1 MTDPD
6 EYRDEARAM
15 WDEAAQGWEKRRAAF
30 QRAMQPVSMWLVE
43 RVAPQ
48 PGYTILELAA
58 GPADTGLLAAEL
70 VLPGG
75 KVILTDT
82 SAEMVAVAE
91 RRAAELGIRNVEAKQ
106 MDMEWLDEPT
116 ASVDGV
122 ISRFGYMLL
131 ADPPAAF
138 QETRRV
144 LRPGGRVTLA
154 AWAAFEA
161 NPWTATISTALRDL
175 GLVEPSDPDAP
186 GPFAFAEEG
195 KIQTLLEDAGFDDIV
210 VQALDTTFVF
220 ESADAHFEHQRD
232 MSPTLSGLV
241 PRLSPADH
249 TRLRDAV
256 DENLEPY
263 VRADGSVELPARTWV
278 ASAVA

>member
-1 MTDPD
+1 VDDPD
-6 EYRDEARAM
+6 EFRDQARDK

-82 SAEMVAVAE
+82 SEQMVEVAR
-91 RRAAELGIRNVEAKQ
+91 RRADELGIRNVEARQ
-106 MDMEWLDEPT
+106 MDAEWMDAET

-122 ISRFGYMLL
+122 ICRFGYMLL
-131 ADPPAAF
+131 ADPGAAF
-138 QETRRV
+138 QETRRI

-154 AWAAFEA
+154 TWRAFED
-161 NPWTATISTALRDL
+161 NPWTATISSALKEL
-175 GLVEPSDPDAP
+175 ELVEPAPPGEP
-186 GPFAFAEEG
+186 GPFAFAEPGTIERY
-195 KIQTLLEDAGFDDIV
+195 LEDAGFDDIV
-210 VQALDTTFVF
+210 VQPLDTTFVF
-220 ESADAHFEHQRD
+220 ASADEHFEHQRD
-232 MSPTLSGLV
+232 MSPTLRSVV

-249 TRLRDAV
+249 TRLRDV
-256 DENLEPY
+256 IDVNLEPY
-263 VRADGSVELPARTWV
+263 LQPDGSVVLPARVWV
-278 ASAVA
+278 AAATA

>member
-1 MTDPD
+1 MDDPD
-6 EYRDEARAM
+6 DFRDQARAK
-15 WDEAAQGWEKRRAAF
+15 WDEAATGWEKRRAAF

-75 KVILTDT
+75 RVILTDT
-82 SAEMVAVAE
+82 SEQMVEVAK
-91 RRAAELGIRNVEAKQ
+91 RRAEELGIRNVEARQ
-106 MDMEWLDEPT
+106 MDAEWMDAET

-122 ISRFGYMLL
+122 ICRFGYMLL
-131 ADPPAAF
+131 ADPGAAF
-138 QETRRV
+138 QETRRI

-154 AWAAFEA
+154 VWAAFEE
-161 NPWTATISTALRDL
+161 NPWTATISTALKEL
-175 GLVEPSDPDAP
+175 GLVEPAPEGEP
-186 GPFAFAEEG
+186 GPFAFAAPGTVERY
-195 KIQTLLEDAGFDDIV
+195 LEDAGFDDIV
-210 VQALDTTFVF
+210 VRPLDTSFVF

-232 MSPTLSGLV
+232 MSPTLRSVV

-249 TRLRDAV
+249 TRLRDAI
-256 DENLEPY
+256 DEKLAPY
-263 VRADGSVELPARTWV
+263 VRADGSVELPARVLV
-278 ASAVA
+278 AAATA